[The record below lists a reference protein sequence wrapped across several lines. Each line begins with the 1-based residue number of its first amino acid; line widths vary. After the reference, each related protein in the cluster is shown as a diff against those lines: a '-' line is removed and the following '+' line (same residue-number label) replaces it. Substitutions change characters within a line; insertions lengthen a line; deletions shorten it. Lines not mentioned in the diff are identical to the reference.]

1 MRYDE
6 IPHAGINTLMQWVR
20 KQGKHVVKLQTW
32 SQPEHWTA
40 HVTLRG
46 TRPLHARIKR
56 RGYRFTVTRVTHDP
70 TCPICSAAAPVPVEL
85 EAQGALTP
93 EPQLVVGGY

>member
-20 KQGKHVVKLQTW
+20 KQGKHVVHLQIW

-46 TRPLHARIKR
+46 TRPLHARIQR
-56 RGYRFTVTRVTHDP
+56 QGYRFTVAPVAHDP
-70 TCPICSAAAPVPVEL
+70 ECPICSAAASVPVEL
-85 EAQGALTP
+85 PAQAALTP
-93 EPQLVVGGY
+93 EPQLVAHSY

>member
-20 KQGKHVVKLQTW
+20 KQGKHVVKLHTW

-46 TRPLHARIKR
+46 TRPLHARIQR
-56 RGYRFTVTRVTHDP
+56 QGYRFTVAPVAHDP
-70 TCPICSAAAPVPVEL
+70 ECPICSAAASVPVEL
-85 EAQGALTP
+85 PSQAALTP
-93 EPQLVVGGY
+93 EPQLVAHSY